1 MIASVLTVLAG
12 SAALAG
18 PRDSF
23 TVTGGLYFPTDDV
36 AVDLI
41 GSPFWQLGAN
51 YNIQSDPQLE
61 HSFGVGMIWKS
72 KDIGVGDA
80 TVRMLP
86 LTYTLR
92 YKSGAGLFLGGGA
105 GVYYCTVDEP
115 YEDSLHKWKG
125 GVHGCVGYDMGALAL
140 ELRYSNV
147 FNTRMSGFSV
157 SAGAV
162 F

>member
-1 MIASVLTVLAG
+1 MWAT
-12 SAALAG
+12 
-18 PRDSF
+18 P
-23 TVTGGLYFPTDDV
+23 
-36 AVDLI
+36 
-41 GSPFWQLGAN
+41 
-51 YNIQSDPQLE
+51 
-61 HSFGVGMIWKS
+61 
-72 KDIGVGDA
+72 

-140 ELRYSNV
+140 ELRYSNI
-147 FNTRMSGFSV
+147 FNTKMSGFSV